1 MMTVLLVHH
10 RGDCIIIMI
19 MEILGWQEEKVRR
32 EFAAVNGLAISW
44 RMVSQTTTK
53 SRLTCEPGLVG
64 LLHSGMTCWKPNN
77 NVDVNQS

>member
-32 EFAAVNGLAISW
+32 EFAVVDGLAIF
-44 RMVSQTTTK
+44 
-53 SRLTCEPGLVG
+53 LADG
-64 LLHSGMTCWKPNN
+64 
-77 NVDVNQS
+77 QSD